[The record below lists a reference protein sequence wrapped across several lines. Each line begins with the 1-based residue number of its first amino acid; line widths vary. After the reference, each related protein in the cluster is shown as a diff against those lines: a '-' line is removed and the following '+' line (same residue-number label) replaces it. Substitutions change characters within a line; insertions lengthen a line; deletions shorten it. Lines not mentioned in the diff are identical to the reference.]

1 MIFHE
6 TTVAP
11 APPRSRRVDG
21 VDIVRV
27 ATAFDHVQAALLLG
41 EQRAWAEAMLG
52 RELVEVQPASQRE
65 FAHLASFYRPPY
77 GKLLLARLNGDP
89 VGIVGVRR
97 LDGQRGEC
105 KRLYVRPS
113 ARGIGIARQLV
124 QELLAAARELGLRSL
139 YAETSPTRLPDTYEM
154 CRRLGFTETTKL
166 GFQDQPD
173 IVGMEL
179 ELDPSAGRFPSPKTS
194 TPTRRFRRSG
204 GLLELA

>member
-11 APPRSRRVDG
+11 APPRSRRLDG

-27 ATAFDHVQAALLLG
+27 ATAFDYVQAALLLG

-97 LDGQRGEC
+97 LDGQRGEG

-113 ARGIGIARQLV
+113 ARGVGIARQLV
-124 QELLAAARELGLRSL
+124 QELLAASRELGLRSL
-139 YAETSPTRLPDTYEM
+139 YMETSPTGSPDVYEM
-154 CRRLGFTETTKL
+154 CRRLGFAETAKL
-166 GFQDQPD
+166 GFRDQPD

-179 ELDPSAGRFPSPKTS
+179 ELDPSAARFLPPKTS
-194 TPTRRFRRSG
+194 PSKRRFRRSG